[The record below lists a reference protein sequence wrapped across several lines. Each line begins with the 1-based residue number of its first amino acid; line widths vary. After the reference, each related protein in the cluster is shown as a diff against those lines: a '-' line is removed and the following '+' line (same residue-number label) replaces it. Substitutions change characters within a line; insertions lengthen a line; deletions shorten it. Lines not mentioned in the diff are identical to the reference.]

1 MIQFLV
7 QIIYRIPSSPW
18 IKRISAI
25 LQEKEKGKERN
36 LIPLATI
43 SPWLFIGDAEDR
55 IKAIL
60 DAIKENCLG

>member
-18 IKRISAI
+18 IQTYLCDI
-25 LQEKEKGKERN
+25 QEKEKGRERN

-43 SPWLFIGDAEDR
+43 SPWPFIGDAEDR